1 MILLILICSS
11 PGTLWLDARAES
23 NWANEYAF
31 QLQGSQVA
39 VSSFGTLP
47 DPMLQF
53 SFAGSPVE
61 TRNGPLLGSIGLQ
74 QKIPWPGLLSSSE
87 RKAELDY
94 SVAEEMKYLLD
105 LQMRTGISLVWAEAY
120 KRQQREILSTT
131 RAVYL
136 VSLLESAIGAS
147 PTMALEQSALADLR
161 VRTALSTQKPFLEH
175 NLFVSALGELDA
187 LTGTGTGAIDFEGL
201 PSKDWF
207 LERISLAAVDPPSL
221 RIARGAV
228 EVAEAELSRMNSLGM
243 PDFTVGGSYSPVGS
257 AEGFPGAE
265 TSGRDSWMISLG
277 MTVPLGY
284 SGNSERIESAEF
296 YLAAAREHY
305 LQLDREAQ
313 AELNS
318 LAALIQNCADEL
330 GLLSEMLPVA
340 ESALSS
346 ASQSWVSG
354 RGSYS
359 TLVSTL
365 ENSLDIQMNIVDK
378 EALLVITTARWL
390 ELAGAITEEG
400 EFL

>member
-11 PGTLWLDARAES
+11 PGTLWLEARAES
-23 NWANEYAF
+23 NWSNEYEF
-31 QLQGSQVA
+31 QLQGSQAA

-87 RKAELDY
+87 RKAELEY
-94 SVAEEMKYLLD
+94 AVAEERKYLLD
-105 LQMRTGISLVWAEAY
+105 LRMRTAISLFWAEAY
-120 KRQQREILSTT
+120 KREQREILSTT

-136 VSLLESAIGAS
+136 TSLLESAIGSSRA
-147 PTMALEQSALADLR
+147 MALEQSALADLR
-161 VRTALSTQKPFLEH
+161 VRSALSTQKPFLEH

-187 LTGTGTGAIDFEGL
+187 LAGTGTIDPDGL
-201 PSKDWF
+201 PSIDWF
-207 LERISLAAVDPPSL
+207 IERISSAAVDPPSL
-221 RIARGAV
+221 RIARSSV

-284 SGNSERIESAEF
+284 SGNSERIKSAEF

-318 LAALIQNCADEL
+318 LAALIQNSADEL

-359 TLVSTL
+359 TLVSTM